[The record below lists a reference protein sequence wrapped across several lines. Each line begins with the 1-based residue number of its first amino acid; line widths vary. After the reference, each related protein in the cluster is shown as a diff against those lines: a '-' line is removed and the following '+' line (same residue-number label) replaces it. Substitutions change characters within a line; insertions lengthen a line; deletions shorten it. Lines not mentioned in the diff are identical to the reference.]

1 MTEPIAELSRLG
13 IGKVI
18 DELRS
23 EFPELSITKIRYL
36 ESEGLIVPERT
47 ASGYRKFSYRDV
59 ERLRFILRKQ
69 RDEFW
74 PLKNIRQVLEDMD
87 RGVVPP
93 EQVTGAVTVPKMVLG
108 EDGLPTSETFLEGR
122 SQIRLS
128 RAELLESA
136 GITADLLDAIE
147 QYGLIQRRKSQSYYD
162 GHDLTVAAV
171 VAEFSSLGLEP
182 RHLKIFRTAADREIG
197 LFDQLVSPVARQ
209 HDKARTAELTGAIAA
224 LSVRLHT
231 VLVKDG
237 LSG

>member
-93 EQVTGAVTVPKMVLG
+93 EQVSGTVTVPTMVLG
-108 EDGLPTSETFLEGR
+108 DDGLPTPETFLEGR
-122 SQIRLS
+122 SQIRLT

-136 GITADLLDAIE
+136 GITGELLDSIE
-147 QYGLIQRRKSQSYYD
+147 QYGLIKRRSSQSYYD
-162 GHDLTVAAV
+162 GHALTVAVV
-171 VAEFSSLGLEP
+171 VAEFASLGLEP

-197 LFDQLVSPVARQ
+197 LFDQIVSPVAKQ

>member
-74 PLKNIRQVLEDMD
+74 PLKNIRQVLEDM
-87 RGVVPP
+87 P
-93 EQVTGAVTVPKMVLG
+93 
-108 EDGLPTSETFLEGR
+108 
-122 SQIRLS
+122 
-128 RAELLESA
+128 
-136 GITADLLDAIE
+136 
-147 QYGLIQRRKSQSYYD
+147 RR
-162 GHDLTVAAV
+162 
-171 VAEFSSLGLEP
+171 
-182 RHLKIFRTAADREIG
+182 
-197 LFDQLVSPVARQ
+197 
-209 HDKARTAELTGAIAA
+209 
-224 LSVRLHT
+224 
-231 VLVKDG
+231 
-237 LSG
+237 

>member
-1 MTEPIAELSRLG
+1 MTESIAELSRLG

-23 EFPELSITKIRYL
+23 EFPDLSITKIRYL

-47 ASGYRKFSYRDV
+47 PSGYRKFSYGDV

-93 EQVTGAVTVPKMVLG
+93 EQVSGTVTVPTMVLG
-108 EDGLPTSETFLEGR
+108 PDGLPTPATFAEGR

-136 GITADLLDAIE
+136 GISSELLDSIE
-147 QYGLIQRRKSQSYYD
+147 QYGLISRRKSQAYYD

-171 VAEFSSLGLEP
+171 VSEFSALGLEP

-197 LFDQLVSPVARQ
+197 LFEQIVSPVAKQ
-209 HDKARTAELTGAIAA
+209 HDKVRTAELTGAIAA
-224 LSVRLHT
+224 LSIRLHT

>member
-18 DELRS
+18 DELQS

-47 ASGYRKFSYRDV
+47 PSGYRKFSYRDV

-87 RGVVPP
+87 RGIVPP
-93 EQVTGAVTVPKMVLG
+93 EEITGPVSVPTLVLG
-108 EDGLPTSETFLEGR
+108 EDGLPTAATFTEGR
-122 SQIRLS
+122 SQVRLS
-128 RAELLESA
+128 RAELLDSA
-136 GITADLLDAIE
+136 GIDADLLDAIE
-147 QYGLIQRRKSQSYYD
+147 QYGLITRRSARSYYN
-162 GHDLTVAAV
+162 GNDLIVATV
-171 VAEFSSLGLEP
+171 VADLAGLGLEP

-197 LFDQLVSPVARQ
+197 LFDQIVSPVAKQ
-209 HDKARTAELTGAIAA
+209 HDKARTAELTGVIAA

>member
-47 ASGYRKFSYRDV
+47 PSGYRKFSYRDV

-93 EQVTGAVTVPKMVLG
+93 EQVWGTVTVPTMVLG
-108 EDGLPTSETFLEGR
+108 TDGLPTSETFLEGR

-128 RAELLESA
+128 RADLLESA
-136 GITADLLDAIE
+136 GISGDLLDSIE
-147 QYGLIQRRKSQSYYD
+147 QYGLIRRRPSQTYYD
-162 GHDLTVAAV
+162 GHALTVAAV
-171 VAEFSSLGLEP
+171 VAEFADLGLEP

-197 LFDQLVSPVARQ
+197 LFDQIVSPVAKQ

-224 LSVRLHT
+224 LAVRLHT